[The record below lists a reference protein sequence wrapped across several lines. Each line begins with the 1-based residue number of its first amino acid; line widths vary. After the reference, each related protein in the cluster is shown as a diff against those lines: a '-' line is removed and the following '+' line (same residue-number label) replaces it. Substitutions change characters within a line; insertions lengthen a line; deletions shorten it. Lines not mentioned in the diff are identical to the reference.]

1 MIPHPTLDQLAT
13 VPFMLITALIFA
25 VFWSVTIEL
34 SRRKIS
40 ISLTNATWWPAA
52 VSPTTA
58 MMQNFGFPK
67 EPNKT
72 FPKGVTEPMVRD
84 FYADLIIICLAHAIC
99 VSPMIPVVIFG
110 WDQSSELVKVCF
122 ILGTLGDVGFDI
134 YDAIST
140 SLRTFSKNHPSPTPI
155 EFWFILVCMHH
166 TTALL
171 LVLPLN
177 MFYVHRSEYHQ
188 TAVSLLLAASL
199 CYLAGAYKFTLNVF
213 DKKKDFYLYKIIVLF
228 QLAVILYT
236 RLLLWFPSVLSL
248 RAHMKEQEDTTFFY
262 GATVMITIFSLFNVI
277 LVVDALGAAV
287 KWMPRK
293 FPKSKDEKT
302 ATEVLV
308 RRTSATGIPA
318 PSLEFVRMLKTKRKF
333 KGAVHSVILAN
344 RLSSQSSEKED

>member
-25 VFWSVTIEL
+25 VFWCVTLEL

-40 ISLTNATWWPAA
+40 NSLTNATWWPAA

-72 FPKGVTEPMVRD
+72 FPKGVTETMVRD

-99 VSPMIPVVIFG
+99 VSPMIPVVIYG

-122 ILGTLGDVGFDI
+122 ILGTLADLGFDI
-134 YDAIST
+134 YDAISL

-166 TTALL
+166 TTALV

-188 TAVSLLLAASL
+188 TGKNSIA
-199 CYLAGAYKFTLNVF
+199 
-213 DKKKDFYLYKIIVLF
+213 I
-228 QLAVILYT
+228 
-236 RLLLWFPSVLSL
+236 LSL
-248 RAHMKEQEDTTFFY
+248 FFCHCAHLL
-262 GATVMITIFSLFNVI
+262 TIFYHL
-277 LVVDALGAAV
+277 
-287 KWMPRK
+287 
-293 FPKSKDEKT
+293 
-302 ATEVLV
+302 
-308 RRTSATGIPA
+308 
-318 PSLEFVRMLKTKRKF
+318 
-333 KGAVHSVILAN
+333 
-344 RLSSQSSEKED
+344 